1 MTLKEKVADM
11 DPLGITAIVVAII
24 VTTGAGFGAGVGI
37 GGAAQAKNA
46 RKSIE
51 AHTQSIVELQAGNA
65 ALLEGQTA
73 MLEQA
78 TRPIVID
85 AEIRDDLAQV
95 PVQCRTAAGGDPMSA
110 LCAWA
115 TCLQY
120 GQSSAQRP
128 ECEDVRDAAIEALQK
143 PECPEVLPEV
153 E

>member
-1 MTLKEKVADM
+1 
-11 DPLGITAIVVAII
+11 
-24 VTTGAGFGAGVGI
+24 
-37 GGAAQAKNA
+37 
-46 RKSIE
+46 
-51 AHTQSIVELQAGNA
+51 
-65 ALLEGQTA
+65 

-95 PVQCRTAAGGDPMSA
+95 PIQCRKESGGDPMSP

-120 GQSSAQRP
+120 GQSTAQRP
-128 ECEDVRDAAIEALQK
+128 ECEDVRDAMLEVFVPPA
-143 PECPEVLPEV
+143 CPEPLE

>member
-1 MTLKEKVADM
+1 MNVSEHPYGWLSLVP
-11 DPLGITAIVVAII
+11 PLAAIVLAIL
-24 VTTGAGFGAGVGI
+24 TCAGAVGTGVGI
-37 GGAAQAKNA
+37 SGAAQARNA

-51 AHTQSIVELQAGNA
+51 AHTRSIESLQR
-65 ALLEGQTA
+65 GQAEIIKSQTE

-95 PVQCRTAAGGDPMSA
+95 PIQCRKESGGDPMSP

-120 GQSSAQRP
+120 GQSTAQRP
-128 ECEDVRDAAIEALQK
+128 ECEDVRDAMLEVFVPPA
-143 PECPEVLPEV
+143 CPEPLE

>member
-1 MTLKEKVADM
+1 M
-11 DPLGITAIVVAII
+11 DPVSPIIAVVIAII
-24 VTTGAGFGAGVGI
+24 VSTGAGVGAGVGI
-37 GGAAQAKNA
+37 GGAAQAKQA
-46 RKSIE
+46 RLSVE
-51 AHTQSIVELQAGNA
+51 AHTAAIASLQQSNVELQ
-65 ALLEGQTA
+65 EGQRK

-95 PVQCRTAAGGDPMSA
+95 PVQCRKAAGGDPMSP

-128 ECEDVRDAAIEALQK
+128 ECEDVRDAMLKVFAP
-143 PECPEVLPEV
+143 PECPEAV
-153 E
+153 EQ